1 VESYQ
6 KYLNPR
12 TLAELKGLELKAR
25 MIVEGYVSGLHKSPY
40 HGFSIEFAEHR
51 EYVQGDDLRYVDW
64 KVFGKSDRFYL
75 KQYEEET
82 NFACYFLLDTSESML
97 YRSEKAP
104 VSKLEYA
111 QFVCAALSYLI
122 LKQQDAVGL
131 ATFDNMVR
139 NFVRAGSQ
147 PSHLKQ
153 LCHVMDLSGAKGET
167 SMGPIFHDLAER
179 IKKRGLVVILS
190 DLFDDVPG
198 LMLGLKHLRHR
209 RHEVLV
215 LQIIDSAEQ
224 DFPFQDPTLFK
235 GLEGLPEQLTEPR
248 ALRAAYRRE
257 FENFLKQIRR
267 GCRELHMDYTLLRT
281 ETPLDGALRTF
292 LSSRASHIHKV

>member
-1 VESYQ
+1 MDSYR
-6 KYLNPR
+6 KYLSAR
-12 TLAELKGLELKAR
+12 TLAELQGLELKAR
-25 MIVEGYVSGLHKSPY
+25 LIVEGYVSGLHKSPY
-40 HGFSIEFAEHR
+40 QGFSIEFAEHR

-82 NFACYFLLDTSESML
+82 NFACYFLLDTSESMQ
-97 YRSEKAP
+97 YRSEKAA

-111 QFVCAALSYLI
+111 QYVTAALSYLI

-131 ATFDNMVR
+131 ATFDNAVR
-139 NFVRAGSQ
+139 NFVRAGSH

-153 LCHVMDLSGAKGET
+153 LCHVMDIAGAKGET

-190 DLFDDVPG
+190 DLFDDVPS

-215 LQIIDSAEQ
+215 LQVIDPAEQ
-224 DFPFQDPTLFK
+224 EFPFQDPTLFK

-248 ALRAAYRRE
+248 SLRTAYQRE
-257 FENFLKQIRR
+257 FENFLKDIRR
-267 GCRELHMDYTLLRT
+267 GCRDLRMDYMLLRT
-281 ETPLDGALRTF
+281 DQPLDVGLRTF
-292 LSSRASHIHKV
+292 LSARAMRLHRT

>member
-1 VESYQ
+1 VETYQ
-6 KYLNPR
+6 KYLNPQ
-12 TLAELKGLELKAR
+12 TLAELQGLELKAR
-25 MIVEGYVSGLHKSPY
+25 LIVEGYVSGLHKSPY

-64 KVFGKSDRFYL
+64 KVFGKSDRYYL

-104 VSKLEYA
+104 VTKLAYA
-111 QFVCAALSYLI
+111 QYVCAALSYLI

-131 ATFDNMVR
+131 ATFDNTVR
-139 NFVRAGSQ
+139 NFVRAGSH

-153 LCHVMDLSGAKGET
+153 VCHVMDIACAMGET

-190 DLFDDVPG
+190 DLFDDVAS

-215 LQIIDSAEQ
+215 LQVIDPAEQ

-248 ALRAAYRRE
+248 SLRTAYQRE
-257 FENFLKQIRR
+257 FEAFLKSIRR
-267 GCRELHMDYTLLRT
+267 GCRDLHMDYTLLRT
-281 ETPLDGALRTF
+281 DQPLDVALRTF
-292 LSSRASHIHKV
+292 LTGRASHMHRT

>member
-1 VESYQ
+1 VQSYQ
-6 KYLNPR
+6 KYLHPR

-25 MIVEGYVSGLHKSPY
+25 MIVEGYVAGLHKSPY

-97 YRSEKAP
+97 YQSERAP
-104 VSKLEYA
+104 VSKLAYA
-111 QFVCAALSYLI
+111 QYVCAALSYLI

-131 ATFDNMVR
+131 ATYDNAVR
-139 NFVRAGSQ
+139 NFVRAASH

-153 LCHVMDLSGAKGET
+153 LCHVMDISGARGET

-179 IKKRGLVVILS
+179 IKKRGLVIVLS
-190 DLFDDVPG
+190 DLFDDVPA
-198 LMLGLKHLRHR
+198 LALGLKHLHHR

-215 LQIIDSAEQ
+215 LQVIDPAEQ

-248 ALRAAYRRE
+248 SLRSAYRRE
-257 FENFLKQIRR
+257 FDNFLKEVRR
-267 GCRELHMDYTLLRT
+267 GCRDLHMDYTVLRT
-281 ETPLDGALRTF
+281 DMPLDVALRTF
-292 LSSRASHIHKV
+292 LSSRASHMHRI

>member
-1 VESYQ
+1 MDAVR
-6 KYLNPR
+6 KYLDPT
-12 TLAELKGLELKAR
+12 TLAELQGLELKAR
-25 MIVEGYVSGLHKSPY
+25 KIVEGYVSGLHKSPY

-51 EYVQGDDLRYVDW
+51 EYVPGDDLRYVDW

-82 NFACYFLLDTSESML
+82 NFACYFLLDTSESMR
-97 YRSEKAP
+97 YRSEQVP
-104 VSKLEYA
+104 VSKLEYGRY
-111 QFVCAALSYLI
+111 VSAALAYLI

-131 ATFDNMVR
+131 ATYDNTVR
-139 NFVRAGSQ
+139 NFVRAGSH

-153 LCHVMDLSGAKGET
+153 LCHVMELAGAQGES

-190 DLFDDVPG
+190 DLFDDVSS
-198 LMLGLKHLRHR
+198 LLLGLKHLHHR

-215 LQIIDSAEQ
+215 LQIIDPAEQ

-235 GLEGLPEQLTEPR
+235 GLEGLPQQMTDPR
-248 ALRAAYRRE
+248 SLRQAYQRE
-257 FENFLKQIRR
+257 FENFLKDIRK
-267 GCRELHMDYTLLRT
+267 GCRDLHMDHVLLRT
-281 ETPLDGALRTF
+281 DQPLDSALRSF
-292 LSSRASHIHKV
+292 LTSRATRLQRL